1 MSLSL
6 VATCPLGVEE
16 LLERELR
23 ELGVRGIRRGR
34 AAVTFAGS
42 WREVYRA
49 NWRLRTAN
57 RVLVELGTWD
67 GTTGESLAAG
77 AEELVRSSREWDGLS
92 AKALFAP
99 GATFSIRAT
108 SARSRQRDS
117 RWIGLKVKDGLVDAQ
132 RHRYGRR
139 ASVERSAPDLGF
151 RVRLDRDRAS
161 FLLDTSGASLDHRG
175 YRLEAGP
182 APLREHLAAAC
193 VLAADWDGAGPVV
206 DPMCGAGTL
215 LAEAAAWALGLAP
228 GRLRS
233 ALTEWALARLP
244 NFDSGLWHAVR
255 REAIP
260 APGRPG
266 RSDGPAGSDRELRLV
281 GIDRDREA
289 LRAARSNLDRAGL
302 SGTATLVEGDGFAY
316 EPPPGP
322 GLLVVNPPYGERI
335 GEERAQW
342 SRLGDLMKQHYTG
355 WRAVVLAGDE
365 GKGKH
370 IGLKPRLRLPV
381 RNGPLDA
388 RILVFDL
395 Y

>member
-1 MSLSL
+1 
-6 VATCPLGVEE
+6 
-16 LLERELR
+16 
-23 ELGVRGIRRGR
+23 VRRSR

-57 RVLVELGTWD
+57 RVLVELAAWD

-77 AEELVRSSREWDGLS
+77 AEELVGSSRDWDGLS

-99 GATFSIRAT
+99 GRTFSIRAT

-132 RHRYGRR
+132 RRRYGER

-193 VLAADWDGAGPVV
+193 VLAAEWDGRGPVV
-206 DPMCGAGTL
+206 DPMCGAATL
-215 LAEAAAWALGLAP
+215 LAEAAAWGLGLAP
-228 GRLRS
+228 GRLRP
-233 ALTEWALARLP
+233 ALTEWGLARLP
-244 NFDSGLWHAVR
+244 NFDAGLWHEVR

-260 APGRPG
+260 APVL
-266 RSDGPAGSDRELRLV
+266 SSGSGGELRLI
-281 GIDRDREA
+281 GIDRDGQA
-289 LRAARSNLDRAGL
+289 VRAARSNLERAGL
-302 SGTATLVEGDGFAY
+302 AGSATLVVGDGFEY

-335 GEERAQW
+335 EEGRAQW
-342 SRLGDLMKQHYTG
+342 SRLGDLMKQRYAG

-370 IGLKPRLRLPV
+370 VGLKPRLRMPV
-381 RNGPLDA
+381 KNGPLDA